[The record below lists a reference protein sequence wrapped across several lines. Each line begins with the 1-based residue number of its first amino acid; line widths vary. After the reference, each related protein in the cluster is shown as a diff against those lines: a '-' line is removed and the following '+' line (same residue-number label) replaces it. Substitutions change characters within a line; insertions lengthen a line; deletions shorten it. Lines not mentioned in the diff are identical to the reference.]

1 MTFDSDSCPDR
12 FLPWVVDAQLLERRV
27 QPRIEPERPQ
37 ELLVVLL
44 VRELGPLLLEKGGE
58 VILQLGRPLRPRAI
72 LQLGRPLRP
81 RAQPAL
87 LRGLV
92 LILREVLDEDRGRSS
107 PTHSCESRISAA
119 NLVTAA
125 SGLSPSLRVRYVP
138 MNSLCLPSEL
148 ATFIL

>member
-58 VILQLGRPLRPRAI
+58 VILQLGRPLRPRA
-72 LQLGRPLRP
+72 
-81 RAQPAL
+81 QPAL

-107 PTHSCESRISAA
+107 PTHSCGSRISAA
-119 NLVTAA
+119 NPIHVDLVF
-125 SGLSPSLRVRYVP
+125 LQR
-138 MNSLCLPSEL
+138 
-148 ATFIL
+148 IL